1 MATPGLTTECPV
13 SMSRH
18 ERLSYALD
26 RLQFFFSSFLAI
38 TVICFVVPALGTN
51 TYMAMQRLASH
62 YGYTGPIDGA
72 LGPNSYRGVATYF
85 NTL

>member
-1 MATPGLTTECPV
+1 
-13 SMSRH
+13 
-18 ERLSYALD
+18 
-26 RLQFFFSSFLAI
+26 
-38 TVICFVVPALGTN
+38 
-51 TYMAMQRLASH
+51 MAMQRLAAH

>member
-1 MATPGLTTECPV
+1 VNLPPNCDVLVFC
-13 SMSRH
+13 
-18 ERLSYALD
+18 
-26 RLQFFFSSFLAI
+26 
-38 TVICFVVPALGTN
+38 VVPALGTN
-51 TYMAMQRLASH
+51 TYMAMQRLAAH